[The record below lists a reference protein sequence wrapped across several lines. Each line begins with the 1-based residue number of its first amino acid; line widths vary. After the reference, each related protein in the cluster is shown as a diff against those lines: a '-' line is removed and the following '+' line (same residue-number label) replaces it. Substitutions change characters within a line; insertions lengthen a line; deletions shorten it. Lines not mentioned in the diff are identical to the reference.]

1 MIEEF
6 DRLAIY
12 VNELDNLSK
21 EEIRQRVKMQDEL
34 IKRMSD
40 EEINVILSRKMP
52 VQYKIKISK
61 IRSNMI

>member
-40 EEINVILSRKMP
+40 EEINVILSRKIP

>member
-21 EEIRQRVKMQDEL
+21 EEIIQRVKMQDEL
-34 IKRMSD
+34 LKRMSD
-40 EEINVILSRKMP
+40 EEINTILSRKIP